1 LIFIEPIQWTPGTD
15 PNSAQLNLGGSPY
28 WVQTAGQAWS
38 MTNPGGDNTTLR
50 FEVRPGDMWSSDKH
64 AVERSE
70 ISGATVYAPGAPIR
84 ISYEW
89 TVEPGQTNDAKWLV
103 AGQLHTVVSNGIS
116 PPFAIYMTG
125 DRMKIRVDEA
135 GGAPNAFSYYKTIY
149 TDPQDIIRGHAYA
162 MRIDVNFDAANG
174 YVKVVRDGVVLAD
187 YRGPLG
193 YTNMGP
199 VYWKEGVYRASS
211 SAPIA
216 MNYSRLSISGRA
228 ATTAA
233 PATAASP
240 PTLARDDGPARATP

>member
-1 LIFIEPIQWTPGTD
+1 LIFIEPVQWTPATD
-15 PNSAQLNLGGSPY
+15 PNSAQLSLGGSAY

-50 FEVRPGDMWSSDKH
+50 FEVRPGDVWSSDRPT
-64 AVERSE
+64 VERSE
-70 ISGATVYAPGAPIR
+70 VSGATVYAPGTPIR
-84 ISYEW
+84 IAYAW

-125 DRMKIRVDEA
+125 DRMKIRVDQA
-135 GGAPNAFSYYKTIY
+135 GGAPNAFSYYRTIY

-162 MRIDVNFDAANG
+162 MQIDVNFDPVNG

-193 YTNMGP
+193 YANMGSF
-199 VYWKEGVYRASS
+199 YWKEGVYRASS
-211 SAPIA
+211 GAPIA
-216 MNYSRLSISGRA
+216 MNYSRLSISSP
-228 ATTAA
+228 T
-233 PATAASP
+233 TAASP